1 MTQDIAN
8 KLDSETT
15 PQLRDVVKATV
26 ENYLNEAETP
36 PKNLYQ
42 LMLEE
47 IEEPLMQFL
56 MEKTKGNQCEVTRI
70 LGIARGTVRKK
81 LAQYDLL

>member
-70 LGIARGTVRKK
+70 LGIARGIKK
-81 LAQYDLL
+81 KTRSV